1 MWTTRPAPPVAS
13 FTTTPGAVVESE
25 QVAID
30 VPPFT
35 SVPLATS
42 IDDSAVMVVGRPSQ
56 TGCEATPSVIVPAPT
71 TLDGLLPTKRSDS
84 SVVQYPE
91 SALNGPH
98 ELVTNPTPTAFAA
111 TIACCPASGMSTW

>member
-35 SVPLATS
+35 IVPLASS

-56 TGCEATPSVIVPAPT
+56 TGCEATLSATVPGPT
-71 TLDGLLPTKRSDS
+71 TLDGVLPTKRSDS
-84 SVVQYPE
+84 PLQSKKPLAQAPLHVPPPQVLVAMWGQT
-91 SALNGPH
+91 SAH
-98 ELVTNPTPTAFAA
+98 FR
-111 TIACCPASGMSTW
+111 